1 MLNSNTAFSMKLSI
15 SDIDPA
21 GKRALMRVDFNVPLD
36 DDGNITDDTR
46 IKAAIPSI
54 EHLTTAGGRV
64 ILMSHLGRPKGEKN
78 PAFSLKP
85 AADRLGELISA
96 NVKFVA
102 DCVGDD
108 AESAVADLKD
118 GEVLLLENVRFYAG
132 ETDNDAEFS
141 KQLAAHGD
149 IYVNDAFGTAHRAHA
164 STAGVTEFIDTC
176 VMGFLIEKEL
186 EFLVTKLEEPQR
198 PFVVIMGGAKV
209 SDKIKILERLMDK
222 ADAFIIGGAMGTT
235 FRLAQG
241 YEVGKSFV
249 ENTPEARQMALNII
263 ETAKT
268 NNTEFL
274 LPADTRYA
282 EDFGDDMPTEV
293 TAPWEEGGSIPADR
307 EGIDIG
313 DKAVEEFSAAIAKAG
328 TVIWNGPMGV
338 FEKRGFDIG
347 TKAVGAAIAANEDA
361 ITIVGGGDSVTAAN
375 QFGFGEKMD
384 HMSTGGGASLE
395 LLEGKELPGIAALDD
410 K

>member
-1 MLNSNTAFSMKLSI
+1 MSKLSI
-15 SDIDPA
+15 RNIDPA
-21 GKRALMRVDFNVPLD
+21 GKRVLMRVDFNVPLD
-36 DDGNITDDTR
+36 DDGNITDDSR
-46 IKAAIPSI
+46 IKGAIPSI
-54 EHLTTAGGRV
+54 EHLTNAGGRV

-78 PAFSLKP
+78 PEFSLKP

-96 NVKFVA
+96 RVKFVD
-102 DCVGDD
+102 DCVGPD
-108 AESAVADLKD
+108 AEAAVADLED

-132 ETDNDAEFS
+132 ETDNDPEFS

-164 STAGVTEFIDTC
+164 STAGVTEYIDTC
-176 VMGFLIEKEL
+176 AMGFLIEKEL
-186 EFLVTKLEEPQR
+186 EFLVTKLEDPQR

-209 SDKIKILERLMDK
+209 SDKIKILERLMEK
-222 ADAFIIGGAMGTT
+222 ADAFIIGGAMANT

-241 YEVGKSFV
+241 YNIGMSLAEPDA
-249 ENTPEARQMALNII
+249 TDLALEIL
-263 ETAKT
+263 ETAKK

-274 LPADTRYA
+274 LPADTRHTKEFA
-282 EDFGDDMPTEV
+282 DDAPTEV
-293 TAPWEEGGSIPADR
+293 TLPWGEGGEIPADR

-313 DKAVEEFSAAIAKAG
+313 DLACKQFAAKIAEAG
-328 TVIWNGPMGV
+328 TIIWNGPMGV

-347 TKAVGAAIAANEDA
+347 TKAVGAAIAANEKA
-361 ITIVGGGDSVTAAN
+361 IKIVGGGDSVTAAN

-410 K
+410 A

>member
-1 MLNSNTAFSMKLSI
+1 
-15 SDIDPA
+15 
-21 GKRALMRVDFNVPLD
+21 MRVDFNVPLD

-46 IKAAIPSI
+46 IQAAIPSI
-54 EHLTTAGGRV
+54 EHLTNAGGRV

-78 PAFSLKP
+78 PTFSLEP
-85 AADRLGELISA
+85 AAVRLGELVSA
-96 NVKFVA
+96 NVKFVG
-102 DCVGDD
+102 DCVGAE
-108 AESAVADLKD
+108 AESAVADLQD

-132 ETDNDAEFS
+132 ETDNDPEFA

-164 STAGVTEFIDTC
+164 STAGVTDYIDTC
-176 VMGFLIEKEL
+176 AMGFLIEKEL
-186 EFLVTKLEEPQR
+186 EFLVEKLREPQR

-209 SDKIKILERLMDK
+209 SDKIKILERLMEK

-249 ENTPEARQMALNII
+249 EDTPEARQMALDIL
-263 ETAKT
+263 ETAKK

-274 LPADTRYA
+274 LPADTRHA
-282 EDFGDDMPTEV
+282 ADFADDAPTEC
-293 TAPWEEGGSIPADR
+293 TAPWEQGGAIPADR

-313 DKAVEEFSAAIAKAG
+313 DLACEEFAAKIAEAG
-328 TVIWNGPMGV
+328 TIVWNGPMGV

-347 TKAVGAAIAANEDA
+347 TKAVGAAIAANESA
-361 ITIVGGGDSVTAAN
+361 IKIVGGGDSVTAAN

-410 K
+410 A

>member
-1 MLNSNTAFSMKLSI
+1 MKLSI

-78 PAFSLKP
+78 PSFSLKP

>member
-1 MLNSNTAFSMKLSI
+1 MKLSI

-21 GKRALMRVDFNVPLD
+21 GKRILMRVDFNVPLD
-36 DDGNITDDTR
+36 DGGNITDDTR
-46 IKAAIPSI
+46 IKAAIPSM
-54 EHLTTAGGRV
+54 EHLTNAGGRV

-85 AADRLGELISA
+85 AADRLGKLISA
-96 NVKFVA
+96 NVKFVD
-102 DCVGDD
+102 DCVG
-108 AESAVADLKD
+108 ANAKAAVTDLED
-118 GEVLLLENVRFYAG
+118 GAVLLLENVRFYAG
-132 ETDNDAEFS
+132 ETDNDTEFS

-164 STAGVTEFIDTC
+164 STAGVTEFIDSC

-249 ENTPEARQMALNII
+249 ENTPEARQMALDII
-263 ETAKT
+263 ETAKA

-274 LPADTRYA
+274 LPADTRYT

-293 TAPWEEGGSIPADR
+293 TARWEEGGVIPADR

-313 DKAVEEFSAAIAKAG
+313 DKAIEEFSAAIAKAG

-347 TKAVGAAIAANEDA
+347 TKAVGAAIAANENA

>member
-1 MLNSNTAFSMKLSI
+1 MAKLSI
-15 SDIDPA
+15 RDIDPA
-21 GKRALMRVDFNVPLD
+21 GKRVLMRVDFNVPLD
-36 DDGNITDDTR
+36 DDLQITDDTR
-46 IKAAIPSI
+46 IRAAIPSI
-54 EHLTTAGGRV
+54 EHLVKGGGRV

-78 PAFSLKP
+78 PKYSLKP
-85 AADRLGELISA
+85 AADRLGELLDA
-96 NVKFVA
+96 PVKFA
-102 DCVGDD
+102 TDCVGEE
-108 AESAVADLKD
+108 AEKAVANLQD
-118 GEVLLLENVRFYAG
+118 GEVLLLENVRYYAG
-132 ETDNDAEFS
+132 EEKNDADFS
-141 KQLAAHGD
+141 TQLAAFGD

-176 VMGFLIEKEL
+176 AMGFLIEKEL
-186 EFLVTKLEEPQR
+186 EFLVDKLQEPQR

-209 SDKIKILERLMDK
+209 SDKIKILERLMEK
-222 ADAFIIGGAMGTT
+222 ADAFIIGGAMANT

-241 YEVGKSFV
+241 YEIGDSLA
-249 ENTPEARQMALNII
+249 EPDATDLALEIL
-263 ETAKT
+263 ETAKK

-274 LPADTRYA
+274 LPADTRHTA
-282 EDFGDDMPTEV
+282 EFADDAPTEV
-293 TAPWEEGGSIPADR
+293 TAPWGEGGAIPAGR

-313 DKAVEEFSAAIAKAG
+313 DRACDEFAAKIAEAG
-328 TVIWNGPMGV
+328 TIVWNGPMGV

-347 TKAVGAAIAANEDA
+347 TKAVGAAIAANEGA
-361 ITIVGGGDSVTAAN
+361 VKIVGGGDSVTAAN

>member
-1 MLNSNTAFSMKLSI
+1 MKKSI
-15 SDIDPA
+15 SDIDPS
-21 GKRALMRVDFNVPLD
+21 GKRVLMRVDFNVPLD
-36 DDGNITDDTR
+36 DDGKITDDSR
-46 IKAAIPSI
+46 IKGAIPSI
-54 EHLTTAGGRV
+54 EHLTNAGGRV

-78 PAFSLKP
+78 PTFSLKP

-96 NVKFVA
+96 PVKFVD
-102 DCVGDD
+102 DCVGES
-108 AESAVADLKD
+108 AEAAVADLKD
-118 GEVLLLENVRFYAG
+118 GEVLLLENVRFYSG
-132 ETDNDAEFS
+132 ETDNDADFS

-164 STAGVTEFIDTC
+164 STAGVTAFIDTC
-176 VMGFLIEKEL
+176 AMGFLIEKEL
-186 EFLVTKLEEPQR
+186 EYLVTKLEEPQR

-209 SDKIKILERLMDK
+209 SDKIQILERLMEK
-222 ADAFIIGGAMGTT
+222 ADAFIIGGAMANT

-241 YEVGKSFV
+241 YEMGNSFA
-249 ENTPEARQMALNII
+249 ERKEEALEMARGILKTAEANSTP
-263 ETAKT
+263 
-268 NNTEFL
+268 FH
-274 LPADTRYA
+274 LPADTRHAA
-282 EDFGDDMPTEV
+282 EFADDAPTEC
-293 TAPWEEGGSIPADR
+293 TGIWGEEGTAVPADR

-313 DKAVEEFSAAIAKAG
+313 DKAIEDFTKVIAEAG

-347 TKAVGAAIAANEDA
+347 TKAVGAAIAANEAA

>member
-1 MLNSNTAFSMKLSI
+1 MKLSI
-15 SDIDPA
+15 KDINPA
-21 GKRALMRVDFNVPLD
+21 GKRVLMRVDFNVPLD

-46 IKAAIPSI
+46 IQAAIPSI
-54 EHLTTAGGRV
+54 EHLTSGGGRV

-85 AADRLGELISA
+85 VADRLGKLISA
-96 NVKFVA
+96 NVKFVD
-102 DCVGDD
+102 DCVGAD
-108 AESAVADLKD
+108 ADAAVADLQD

-132 ETDNDAEFS
+132 ETENDPAFS

-149 IYVNDAFGTAHRAHA
+149 IFVNDAFGTAHRAHS
-164 STAGVTEFIDTC
+164 STAGVTEYIDSC
-176 VMGFLIEKEL
+176 AMGFLIEKEL
-186 EFLVTKLEEPQR
+186 EFLVTKLENPQR

-209 SDKIKILERLMDK
+209 SDKIEVLNRLMDK
-222 ADAFIIGGAMGTT
+222 ADAFIIGGAMANT

-241 YEVGKSFV
+241 YEIGQSLAEPDK
-249 ENTPEARQMALNII
+249 TDLALKIL
-263 ETAKT
+263 ETAKA

-274 LPADTRYA
+274 LPSDTRHTKEFA
-282 EDFGDDMPTEV
+282 DDAPTEV
-293 TAPWEEGGSIPADR
+293 TEVWGEGGAIPADR

-313 DKAVEEFSAAIAKAG
+313 DKAIVEFSAKIAEAG

-338 FEKRGFDIG
+338 FEKRGFDLG
-347 TKAVGAAIAANEDA
+347 TKAVGAAIAANEA
-361 ITIVGGGDSVTAAN
+361 AVTIVGGGDSVTAAN
-375 QFGFGEKMD
+375 KFGFGEKMD

>member
-1 MLNSNTAFSMKLSI
+1 MKLSI
-15 SDIDPA
+15 RDIDPA
-21 GKRALMRVDFNVPLD
+21 GKRVLMRVDFNVPLND
-36 DDGNITDDTR
+36 EGKITDDTR
-46 IKAAIPSI
+46 ITAAIPSI
-54 EHLTTAGGRV
+54 EHLTNAGGKV

-78 PAFSLKP
+78 PKYSLKP
-85 AADRLGELISA
+85 AAERLGELISA
-96 NVKFVA
+96 PVKFA
-102 DCVGDD
+102 EDCVGEV
-108 AESAVADLKD
+108 AEAAVADLKD
-118 GEVLLLENVRFYAG
+118 GEVLLLENVRFYA
-132 ETDNDAEFS
+132 EEEKNEAEFS
-141 KQLAAHGD
+141 KKLASLGD

-164 STAGVTEFIDTC
+164 STAGVTEYIDTC
-176 VMGFLIEKEL
+176 AMGFLIEKEL
-186 EFLVTKLEEPQR
+186 EFLVTKLEEPKR

-209 SDKIKILERLMDK
+209 SDKIEVLNRLMDK
-222 ADAFIIGGAMGTT
+222 ADAFIIGGAMANT

-241 YEVGKSFV
+241 YEIGNSLAEKDKT
-249 ENTPEARQMALNII
+249 ELALKILK
-263 ETAKT
+263 TAEE

-282 EDFGDDMPTEV
+282 AEFADDAPTAV
-293 TAPWEEGGSIPADR
+293 TAPWEDGGAIPADQ

-313 DKAVEEFSAAIAKAG
+313 DKAIEEFAAKIAEAG
-328 TVIWNGPMGV
+328 TVVWNGPMGV

-347 TKAVGAAIAANEDA
+347 TKAVGEAIANNTEAV
-361 ITIVGGGDSVTAAN
+361 TIVGGGDSVTAAN